1 MDKTQAGVMADLLDG
16 WWVEKS
22 VGLTAACLAELK
34 AVPTV
39 NSKVERTA
47 AHMVAKWAD
56 VTVDATVE
64 NWVACWAETSGCETV
79 ACLAELK
86 AAVMEAVLVGKRV
99 GPWVVHLAAMLAA

>member
-1 MDKTQAGVMADLLDG
+1 MIPAGVMADLLDG
-16 WWVEKS
+16 WLVGKS
-22 VGLTAACLAELK
+22 VGLKAACLVELK
-34 AVPTV
+34 AAPTV
-39 NSKVERTA
+39 KLTVERMA
-47 AHMVAKWAD
+47 AQMVATWAD

-64 NWVACWAETSGCETV
+64 NWVACSAETSGCETV